1 MSREIRTLVFFDLE
15 ATSLIETS
23 TKYPRIIELFMLAV
37 GRAQFLTPEKPRVL
51 NSLRLAFYP
60 NKPISLN
67 NSHITGKKTNYF
79 FVFNLFIDNICL
91 VCTYLSCV
99 STLFKFNIN
108 IIYFE
113 QSIFFF
119 N

>member
-119 N
+119 